1 MEQEDIFA
9 SDATD
14 KGVNIQNIQ
23 TTHSTQQQQQ
33 ESNPKMAEDLTRHF
47 SKEDIQKGQQ
57 AHKKMLNVANY
68 QKNAIQNYNEVS
80 PELEWLSSKGLQ
92 TTHVGDDVEKREHLH
107 IWWECKL
114 VQSLWKT
121 VWRFLK
127 KLKQT
132 NMGSSNSTP
141 GYISGKMKTS
151 IQKDM
156 PPQCS

>member
-1 MEQEDIFA
+1 MEREDIFA

-68 QKNAIQNYNEVS
+68 
-80 PELEWLSSKGLQ
+80 
-92 TTHVGDDVEKREHLH
+92 
-107 IWWECKL
+107 
-114 VQSLWKT
+114 
-121 VWRFLK
+121 
-127 KLKQT
+127 
-132 NMGSSNSTP
+132 
-141 GYISGKMKTS
+141 
-151 IQKDM
+151 
-156 PPQCS
+156 